1 MILILKIEKELFFG
15 IIQDMIDDLDPKIIE
30 EFNLEYLEVR
40 SEMIAVD
47 PNPYL
52 RIRRLW
58 NRKAHWRSSCLW
70 CTLIGKWIGDPNPW
84 TEEANVLAGP

>member
-15 IIQDMIDDLDPKIIE
+15 ITQDMIDDLYPKIRE

-47 PNPYL
+47 PNP
-52 RIRRLW
+52 
-58 NRKAHWRSSCLW
+58 
-70 CTLIGKWIGDPNPW
+70 
-84 TEEANVLAGP
+84 